1 MTHSTTSLVPE
12 SFGSRTA
19 YLHVID
25 ISSLDATGQENYD
38 PESEVNVELGDDY
51 AVIVADQEDG
61 SRRFSWDHTSD
72 HLDVK
77 NLSDGADTA
86 NNTDVGEVKLVVV
99 GN

>member
-1 MTHSTTSLVPE
+1 MTHSTTSLSPQN
-12 SFGSRTA
+12 FGSRAA

-25 ISSLDATGQENYD
+25 ITSLDAAGQENYD
-38 PESEVNVELGDDY
+38 PSSEVNVELGDDY
-51 AVIVADQEDG
+51 AVIVADQEDP

-77 NLSDGADTA
+77 DLSDGTDTA
-86 NNTDVGEVKLVVV
+86 NNTDVGEVKLVIV

>member
-12 SFGSRTA
+12 NFGSRDA

-25 ISSLDATGQENYD
+25 ITSLDAAGQENYD
-38 PESEVNVELGDDY
+38 PNSEVNVDLGDDY
-51 AVIVADQEDG
+51 GVLVADQEDPQ
-61 SRRFSWDHTSD
+61 RRYSWDHTSD

-77 NLSDGADTA
+77 DLSDGTDTA
-86 NNTDVGEVKLVVV
+86 NNTDCGEVKLVVV

>member
-1 MTHSTTSLVPE
+1 MTHSTTSLVAE
-12 SFGSRTA
+12 NFGSRSA
-19 YLHVID
+19 SLHVID
-25 ISSLDATGQENYD
+25 ITALDSAGQEDYD
-38 PESEVNVELGDDY
+38 PSTEVNVGLGDDY
-51 AVIVADQEDG
+51 AVIVAGQEDA

-77 NLSDGADTA
+77 DLSDGTDTA